1 MNNKDKRPRRKPG
14 RTLLISNEYSENL
27 DYEGILSTHSTNS
40 GSRFIVF
47 DTVDNS
53 RNAYN
58 DLRTKG
64 TRVKY
69 SYYKIFFR
77 LRDIEL
83 DSIDYNDLK
92 EEVKGLLSEI
102 DNVSILYFKF
112 YTKNKVLMGS
122 GDLTVDS
129 KEGLDALVGKRELD
143 LKQGGI
149 SFYRFK
155 VKNDEEEYDN
165 DDVEQHQQ
173 VAPVE
178 PVAPAAL

>member
-1 MNNKDKRPRRKPG
+1 
-14 RTLLISNEYSENL
+14 
-27 DYEGILSTHSTNS
+27 
-40 GSRFIVF
+40 
-47 DTVDNS
+47 
-53 RNAYN
+53 
-58 DLRTKG
+58 
-64 TRVKY
+64 
-69 SYYKIFFR
+69 
-77 LRDIEL
+77 
-83 DSIDYNDLK
+83 
-92 EEVKGLLSEI
+92 
-102 DNVSILYFKF
+102 
-112 YTKNKVLMGS
+112 MGS